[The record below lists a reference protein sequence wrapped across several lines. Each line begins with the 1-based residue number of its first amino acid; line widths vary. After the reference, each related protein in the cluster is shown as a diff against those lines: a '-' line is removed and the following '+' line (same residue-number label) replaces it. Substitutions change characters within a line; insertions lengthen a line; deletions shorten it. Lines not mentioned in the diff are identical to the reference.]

1 MAKLFN
7 LIRKYVSGNAS
18 KIVKRK
24 DFTCHFG
31 DFHSLIT
38 SKEID
43 EEFSKLLDIHVTSL
57 AEHHFHALTEV
68 MILQTIADNRFR
80 SATVA
85 TQINIREMENEG
97 KGKVRYCG
105 AWAIAKEKKSCQNYF
120 SVNLYSSDQNVR
132 CRAKQEYR
140 KEELLSQLT
149 LSSYSVQ

>member
-1 MAKLFN
+1 M
-7 LIRKYVSGNAS
+7 
-18 KIVKRK
+18 KRK

-31 DFHSLIT
+31 DLHSLIT

-105 AWAIAKEKKSCQNYF
+105 AWAIA
-120 SVNLYSSDQNVR
+120 
-132 CRAKQEYR
+132 
-140 KEELLSQLT
+140 
-149 LSSYSVQ
+149 